1 MQLFNRPEHPE
12 INHLT
17 IKLIVGIIATSI
29 AIVTSLLSTLP
40 DPLTS
45 VSESYYA
52 GDWSRSFFVGFLFA
66 ISAFLLAYNG
76 HSIPQMISAKVASLA
91 GLGVAL
97 FPCGCRGAAEIIP
110 HFHYASAAVMFA
122 ILAFFCIVFYRR
134 AMSKRHS
141 QAHWRAKIYLLCC
154 IAILLSMLVLGI
166 NAAMEALVNESL
178 LGYFPRLVFYG
189 EFIGLVAF
197 GLSWLVASRVLP
209 VLTADFERHRIVPFG
224 GRRNPGSQ
232 GNTAPGGT
240 SGGGHSGTHRLPRP

>member
-1 MQLFNRPEHPE
+1 MSLFNPPKRVE
-12 INHLT
+12 INQLT
-17 IKLIVGIIATSI
+17 IKLIVGVIATSI

-40 DPLTS
+40 EPLTS

-76 HSIPQMISAKVASLA
+76 HSAPQMILAKVASLA

-97 FPCGCRGAAEIIP
+97 FPCSCNRGPEIIRNV
-110 HFHYASAAVMFA
+110 HYASAAVMFT

-134 AMSKRHS
+134 AISKSHK

-154 IAILLSMLVLGI
+154 TAIVLSMFVLGV
-166 NAAMEALVNESL
+166 NAIMEGQKNEL
-178 LGYFPRLVFYG
+178 LTRHFPRLVFYG
-189 EFIGLVAF
+189 ESIGLVAF

-209 VLTADFERHRIVPFG
+209 LLTADSERHRIVFFG
-224 GRRNPGSQ
+224 GKEGNIPLGAIPSDRNRD
-232 GNTAPGGT
+232 
-240 SGGGHSGTHRLPRP
+240 TH